1 MEQHICGKEAEI
13 SQLMTIMNGI
23 VKEHYG
29 NGREGIVKTIPRL
42 ESSIQTLTATV
53 AAQTTVVSN
62 LVEYQT
68 GLKAVDHYKDKEG
81 LSNRQR
87 AGLWISAIIGFSSIT
102 TALIIKFA

>member
-1 MEQHICGKEAEI
+1 MEQTCGKEAEI
-13 SQLMTIMNGI
+13 SQLMTIMNNI

-42 ESSIQTLTATV
+42 EESIQNLTEMLKANTAV
-53 AAQTTVVSN
+53 IAN

-81 LSNRQR
+81 MSSRQR
-87 AGLWISAIIGFSSIT
+87 AAIIIS
-102 TALIIKFA
+102 LILGLCGMGCTIIVKFA